1 MDPTQLR
8 RLAGRWRI
16 PLGTVEKE
24 QAMTVVLGVLSS
36 LPSAKHLAFKGG
48 SALRIIYFEDHRLSE
63 DLDFTVREDVAG
75 DILSGEGRFLDA
87 GRRAGVRVTRVHSVR
102 SRRSSKSM
110 AIRYDDMNGH
120 GNRIRLEFSLRER
133 VILPAEARPI
143 RDPYGVLE
151 GGPGVPTM
159 DLREIL
165 AEKIRALYMRSA
177 PRDLFDLWILAR
189 RGVPLEIPLVD
200 EKLVWWRPDV
210 KYSPPAV
217 RERIAHLEPT
227 WDRDLRPLLANVPPF
242 SEVAEHIIRAFGT
255 E

>member
-1 MDPTQLR
+1 
-8 RLAGRWRI
+8 
-16 PLGTVEKE
+16 
-24 QAMTVVLGVLSS
+24 
-36 LPSAKHLAFKGG
+36 
-48 SALRIIYFEDHRLSE
+48 
-63 DLDFTVREDVAG
+63 
-75 DILSGEGRFLDA
+75 
-87 GRRAGVRVTRVHSVR
+87 
-102 SRRSSKSM
+102 M

-242 SEVAEHIIRAFGT
+242 SEVAEHAIRAFGT